1 MVPVVVAD
9 CVEERELKEDNDG
22 VIDDFIE
29 AVTEALPDKSA
40 DVDTLAL
47 IEAKSV
53 AGEFKVTDGELL
65 FELAA
70 ESDAV

>member
-22 VIDDFIE
+22 VTDDFIE

-40 DVDTLAL
+40 DVDTLTL
-47 IEAKSV
+47 MEAKSV
-53 AGEFKVTDGELL
+53 AGAFRVTDGELL